1 MNVRFS
7 QSTPSPGLTL
17 RLTKL
22 MCETGSHAASLT
34 HGLWEPGTAVTRTY
48 SSRVSP
54 GSKHSSVFMQNTG
67 APEEH

>member
-7 QSTPSPGLTL
+7 PSTLSPGLML

-22 MCETGSHAASLT
+22 LCETGPHAASLT
-34 HGLWEPGTAVTRTY
+34 HGLWEPGTAVTHTY
-48 SSRVSP
+48 SSCVSP

-67 APEEH
+67 ALEEH